1 MEKYKELPLETIDDP
16 NCPARLNPE
25 DPEVIELAESIRS
38 LGLIN
43 PLRVKAVGDRFE
55 VIAGHRRLLAC
66 RMISFS
72 PVPCTIQ
79 EKGDGPAYETMLA
92 ENVARLDLTPIEEA
106 AMIEELRENKNYGR
120 KTVAKVLG
128 KSEAWVQQRID
139 LLKIPRDLQQAVHER
154 GLACSTAMRLAE
166 VDDEDLRKKWIKDIL
181 HHGIS
186 ARTVVLW
193 VNSYKI
199 SKEME
204 ETVEDPRELVEGEA
218 EPYVPKGTCWVCN
231 GKFRYEKL
239 KNVMLCHGCY
249 IELLRAITQG
259 DSNAG
264 ADDRAGD
271 TPGGNSPEGGSAA
284 VANGREDG
292 DPMQISKQ
300 EGS

>member
-1 MEKYKELPLETIDDP
+1 MEKYKEIPLELIDDP

-25 DPEVIELAESIRS
+25 DPEIIELAESIRS

-66 RMISFS
+66 RMINFS
-72 PVPCTIQ
+72 PVACTIQ

-106 AMIEELRENKNYGR
+106 AMVEELRENKNYGR
-120 KTVAKVLG
+120 KTIAKLLG

-139 LLKIPRDLQQAVHER
+139 LLKLPQDLQQAVHER
-154 GLACSTAMRLAE
+154 GLACSTATRLAE
-166 VDDEDLRKKWIKDIL
+166 VDDEDLRKKWVKDIL

-199 SKEME
+199 SKEMDE
-204 ETVEDPRELVEGEA
+204 VVQDPRELMDGET
-218 EPYVPKGTCWVCN
+218 EPYVPKGTCWVCS
-231 GKFRYEKL
+231 GRFRYEKL
-239 KNVMLCHGCY
+239 KNIMLCHGCY

-259 DSNAG
+259 DPNAG
-264 ADDRAGD
+264 TTDRASA
-271 TPGGNSPEGGSAA
+271 TPGGDSPESGPTP
-284 VANGREDG
+284 VEDG
-292 DPMQISKQ
+292 GEDRNPVQTGTQ
-300 EGS
+300 GDE